1 MIVQPRGIR
10 VWIARIV
17 VAGMA
22 IIIATP
28 LLWVVCASLK
38 RPEDLFTSTFLPWRH
53 LGRLTLD
60 NYRQFL
66 GGQMFQGWLINS
78 LFLASAHTVLVVT
91 LSSLGGF
98 ALAKYRFAGQR
109 VIMGLMLATMLL
121 PSQILLPSSYEL
133 MYRLGWID
141 SYAAILVPG
150 AVSVFGIFLFRQAM
164 AGVPDDLLDAARVD
178 GCGELRLWWQIA
190 LPIARPMVGAY
201 TLMSFM
207 SSWNSFLWPQI
218 ILQSQGKYTLP
229 LGLGNLIGM
238 REYQE
243 QYGILMAGTLLS
255 VLPIVVLFAILQ
267 RDFISGLTSG
277 ALKG

>member
-1 MIVQPRGIR
+1 MIVHPFGAR
-10 VWIARIV
+10 VWIARMV
-17 VAGMA
+17 VAALA

-28 LLWVVCASLK
+28 FLWVVCASLK
-38 RPEDLFTSTFLPWRH
+38 RPEDLFTSTFLPWQH
-53 LGRLTLD
+53 LSRLTLD

-66 GGQMFQGWLINS
+66 GGQTFQGWLINS

-98 ALAKYRFAGQR
+98 ALAKYHFAGQR
-109 VIMGLMLATMLL
+109 AIMGLMLATMLL

-190 LPIARPMVGAY
+190 MPMVRPMLGAY

-277 ALKG
+277 AVKG

>member
-133 MYRLGWID
+133 IYRLGWID

>member
-1 MIVQPRGIR
+1 MIVQPRGVR
-10 VWIARIV
+10 MWIARII
-17 VAGMA
+17 VAALA

-66 GGQMFQGWLINS
+66 GGQMFQGWLVNS

-190 LPIARPMVGAY
+190 LPIARPMLGAY

-218 ILQSQGKYTLP
+218 ILQSQGQYTLP

-277 ALKG
+277 AVKG

>member
-1 MIVQPRGIR
+1 MIVHHSSIR

-17 VAGMA
+17 VASLA

-190 LPIARPMVGAY
+190 LPIVRPMIGAY

-218 ILQSQGKYTLP
+218 ILQSQGQYTLP

-277 ALKG
+277 AVKG

>member
-1 MIVQPRGIR
+1 MIMRHSGIR

-17 VAGMA
+17 VAALA

-190 LPIARPMVGAY
+190 LPIVRPMIGAY

-218 ILQSQGKYTLP
+218 ILQSQGQYTLP

-277 ALKG
+277 AVKG